1 MNEDLRALIDGW
13 LAGEITEDQSAEL
26 DRALRED
33 PQAARLFAELARQEQ
48 DLRRFHRTRSD
59 QRAAGQQPLSAR
71 HERQVPGTGPHRSDQ
86 RSTRAVSRHAG
97 ASGGQRL
104 PRRTQ
109 RTRRRRAPIPI
120 LVPGLAAA
128 ALLVIGVALLLR
140 EPPAP
145 PAVDVL
151 PVVEAP
157 APAPTPSGPAV
168 PAVPAVATL
177 IDGVG
182 LRVDGVSVALGA
194 ELAAGARVTT
204 TAEGRATVRFDDGST
219 AALGADAEL
228 VLPPA
233 GDATELVLERGR
245 VVSEVQPRSAP
256 YAVGG
261 EHGRVTVLGTRFSVE
276 RQGAR
281 SLAAVER
288 GRVQVAPTSGTAVE
302 LGPRD
307 EAEFDASGIRALR
320 REVVGVEA
328 WRRYGSLAD
337 ERDGRRLR
345 VAFTNADLP
354 WQAAAWYEPEP
365 IDLTAR
371 PTVLAAQ
378 VTLPPRAS
386 DDDTRGV
393 SLVVAP
399 RLDFAQEE
407 LHLQEFQTE
416 AFVRVIAIR
425 GLLRLETKDG
435 PDADE
440 ARQWID
446 RPALWEQVAPQRSF
460 RVELEVGPGLVTLR
474 LDGEQVFHGPHSL
487 PLTSAHRGVRVMNKL
502 LVGGEAVVDFRSWRV
517 DPTAP

>member
-1 MNEDLRALIDGW
+1 MNEDLRALIDAW
-13 LAGEITEDQSAEL
+13 LTGEITEDQSAEL

-71 HERQVPGTGPHRSDQ
+71 HERQVTGDGPNRSDQ

-109 RTRRRRAPIPI
+109 RTRRRRTPIPIPI
-120 LVPGLAAA
+120 LVPGLAVA
-128 ALLVIGVALLLR
+128 ALLVIGVVLLLR

-145 PAVDVL
+145 PVVEPQ

-157 APAPTPSGPAV
+157 EMTPLPSEPAGPT
-168 PAVPAVATL
+168 VATL
-177 IDGVG
+177 IEAVG
-182 LRVDGVSVALGA
+182 LRVDGVPVALGA

-204 TAEGRATVRFDDGST
+204 TAEGRATMRFDDGST
-219 AALGADAEL
+219 AVLGAGCEL

-399 RLDFAQEE
+399 TLDFDQGD
-407 LHLQEFQTE
+407 LHRQEFQAET
-416 AFVRVIAIR
+416 FVRVIAIR
-425 GLLRLETKDG
+425 GLVRLETKDG

-446 RPALWEQVAPQRSF
+446 RPALWERVAPQRPF
-460 RVELEVGPGLVTLR
+460 RLELEVGPELVTLR

-517 DPTAP
+517 DGDSP